1 VARSGNIIRL
11 KGVNPFA
18 KRSARAPGPVTSI
31 DIDGQTL
38 RVVQG
43 APKGD
48 GLALTKVASAKLDL
62 AQDADRSDPTVMGR
76 AIAKALNEL
85 KLKPGSVVM
94 GVPRAQV
101 VLRTLQLPVID
112 DVREL
117 ASMVHLQVGR
127 DLPFRMDEAVVDFKV
142 RRKITPPVIASADK
156 AEGAPPAK
164 LEVLVAAVKT
174 ETVEAWRQTA
184 EMAGLK
190 LSALGL
196 LPYANARCV
205 EACHVA
211 EGNEAFALVSL
222 RPDEV
227 NIDVIAE
234 QALLFSRGAQVRPGY
249 EAEHPD
255 PNSDEPP
262 ATAPKNDKE
271 WAEEFVNLVTIEV
284 VRSLHAFSGMEPN
297 SAVGKVVVSGA
308 TGFEATVLESLS
320 KRVGRP
326 CALLDPA
333 SALGF
338 SEEGRDQAAG
348 AIAAIGL
355 ALGVNDPN
363 GLPFDFLNPKK
374 PAVQRD
380 MRRIRILATTAAIAA
395 AVIFVLGL
403 KRYLVTQR
411 TKLANE
417 WALKAAEAEKLRP
430 LYLKM
435 ITQGKTV
442 DDWSKGQRNWLDH
455 YAFLSAVL
463 PGSEEVYVTSVQIS
477 AQGTIRLAVQAT
489 SGEVLAKVDKQLR
502 VAGYDVKPY
511 AITPGADRNGYEFR
525 SNFELTA
532 PSKMKPDLAKAKPPA
547 RPADDASLDPKV
559 KKGARG

>member
-1 VARSGNIIRL
+1 MARSGKIISL

-18 KRSARAPGPVTSI
+18 KRSARPPGPVTAI

-62 AQDADRSDPTVMGR
+62 AADADRSDPNVMGR

-85 KLKPGSVVM
+85 KLKPSSVVM

-101 VLRTLQLPVID
+101 VLRTLQLPVIE

-142 RRKITPPVIASADK
+142 RRKITPPAVASNDK
-156 AEGAPPAK
+156 GEPAPPAK

-174 ETVEAWRQTA
+174 EVVEAWRQTA
-184 EMAGLK
+184 EVAGLK

-255 PNSDEPP
+255 PNSAEPP
-262 ATAPKNDKE
+262 PAAPKNEKE

-308 TGFEATVLESLS
+308 TEFEDSVLESLL

-333 SALGF
+333 MALGF
-338 SEEGRDQAAG
+338 SEQGREQAAG
-348 AIAAIGL
+348 AVAAIGL

-380 MRRIRILATTAAIAA
+380 MRRIKILAATAAAAA
-395 AVIFVLGL
+395 AVMFVIGL
-403 KRYLVTQR
+403 KGYLINKR
-411 TKLANE
+411 TAVAKE
-417 WALKAAEAEKLRP
+417 WAGKAAQAEKARP
-430 LYLKM
+430 LYLKI

-442 DDWSKGQRNWLDH
+442 DDWANGKRNWLDH
-455 YAFLSAVL
+455 YAYLSAVL
-463 PGSEEVYVTSVQIS
+463 PPSEEVYITSLQIS
-477 AQGTIRLAVQAT
+477 AQGTIRLSVQAR
-489 SGEVLAKVDKQLR
+489 SGEVLAKLDKQLR
-502 VAGYDVKPY
+502 AAGYDVKPI

-525 SNFELTA
+525 STVELA
-532 PSKMKPDLAKAKPPA
+532 ASAKMKPDIAKVKPPP

>member
-1 VARSGNIIRL
+1 MARNGKIIRL
-11 KGVNPFA
+11 KGVNPFT
-18 KRSARAPGPVTSI
+18 KRSARAPGPVTAI

-62 AQDADRSDPTVMGR
+62 AADADRSDPTVMGR

-85 KLKPGSVVM
+85 KLKPGAVVM

-101 VLRTLQLPVID
+101 VLRTLQLPVIE

-142 RRKITPPVIASADK
+142 RRKITPPAVAASDK
-156 AEGAPPAK
+156 NEPAPPPK
-164 LEVLVAAVKT
+164 LEVLVAAVKS
-174 ETVEAWRQTA
+174 EVVEAWRQTA
-184 EMAGLK
+184 EMAGVK

-249 EAEHPD
+249 DAEHPD
-255 PNSDEPP
+255 PNSAEPP
-262 ATAPKNDKE
+262 PPAPTNDQE
-271 WAEEFVNLVTIEV
+271 WADEFVDLVTIEV

-297 SAVGKVVVSGA
+297 NAVGKVVVSGA
-308 TGFEATVLESLS
+308 TGFEAAVLASLM

-333 SALGF
+333 TALGF
-338 SEEGRDQAAG
+338 SDEGREQAAG
-348 AIAAIGL
+348 AVAAIGL

-380 MRRIRILATTAAIAA
+380 MRRIRILASAAAIVAA
-395 AVIFVLGL
+395 IIFPLQL
-403 KRYLVTQR
+403 KRYLVNQR
-411 TKLANE
+411 LRV
-417 WALKAAEAEKLRP
+417 AAEWTAKADEAQKLRP

-435 ITQGKTV
+435 ITQGKTI
-442 DDWSKGQRNWLDH
+442 DDWNYGKRNWLDH

-463 PGSEEVYVTSVQIS
+463 PGSEEVYVTSLQIS
-477 AQGTIRLAVQAT
+477 AQGTIRLAVQAR
-489 SGEVLAKVDKQLR
+489 SGEVLAKLDKQLR
-502 VAGYDVKPY
+502 AAGYDVKPL
-511 AITPGADRNGYEFR
+511 AINPGADRNGYEFR
-525 SNFELTA
+525 STVELIA
-532 PSKMKPDLAKAKPPA
+532 PVKMKPDIARVKPPP
-547 RPADDASLDPKV
+547 RPADDASLDPKP
-559 KKGARG
+559 KGARG

>member
-1 VARSGNIIRL
+1 
-11 KGVNPFA
+11 
-18 KRSARAPGPVTSI
+18 
-31 DIDGQTL
+31 
-38 RVVQG
+38 
-43 APKGD
+43 
-48 GLALTKVASAKLDL
+48 
-62 AQDADRSDPTVMGR
+62 M
-76 AIAKALNEL
+76 
-85 KLKPGSVVM
+85 
-94 GVPRAQV
+94 
-101 VLRTLQLPVID
+101 
-112 DVREL
+112 
-117 ASMVHLQVGR
+117 
-127 DLPFRMDEAVVDFKV
+127 
-142 RRKITPPVIASADK
+142 RRKITPAVVPG
-156 AEGAPPAK
+156 AEKTEVAPPQK

-174 ETVEAWRQTA
+174 EVVEAWRQTA
-184 EMAGLK
+184 DIAGLK

-255 PNSDEPP
+255 PNSSEPP
-262 ATAPKNDKE
+262 PIAPANERE

-297 SAVGKVVVSGA
+297 NAVGKVVVSGA
-308 TGFEATVLESLS
+308 TGFEDDVLESLS

-333 SALGF
+333 NALGF
-338 SEEGRDQAAG
+338 AEEGREQAAG
-348 AIAAIGL
+348 AVAAIGL

-395 AVIFVLGL
+395 AVVFVLGL
-403 KRYLVTQR
+403 KSYLVNKR
-411 TKLANE
+411 TKIAQE

-430 LYLKM
+430 LYTKM

-442 DDWSKGQRNWLDH
+442 DDWSRGQRNWLDH

-463 PGSEEVYVTSVQIS
+463 PGSEEIYVTSLQIS

-502 VAGYDVKPY
+502 AAGYDVKPY
-511 AITPGADRNGYEFR
+511 AITPGADRSGYEFR

-532 PSKMKPDLAKAKPPA
+532 PAKMKPDLAKVKPPA